1 VWGAIALFRGH
12 ADRVHLEVPWDDP
25 VAADRVRAHAVPGK
39 AGLMARIADV
49 ALAVRPL
56 RAVADDDAPL
66 EAPPLTLRVLD
77 PYAPWNDGTWRLTPG
92 PEGTDVAPTR
102 GAPDATVDVRALALL
117 LAGAAAPSDVRRA
130 GWAEGDGR
138 ALATLALLSGGRRP
152 YRSPVDRF

>member
-39 AGLMARIADV
+39 TGLMARIADV

-66 EAPPLTLRVLD
+66 EAPPLTMRVLD
-77 PYAPWNDGTWRLTPG
+77 PFAPWNDGTWRLTPG
-92 PEGTDVAPTR
+92 PEGTDVAPAT
-102 GAPDATVDVRALALL
+102 GTPDATVDVRALALL
-117 LAGAAAPSDVRRA
+117 LSGAAAPSDVRRV

-138 ALATLALLSGGRRP
+138 ALATLALLAGGRRP